1 MANGG
6 GAVVGNT
13 GKRLPSKLQW
23 SRKTIFLASGL
34 NLAGELFLPSQS
46 PRLLSTTH
54 GDTVCCLFPTQIG
67 FAVSQ
72 LNSLSPNRVLYPW
85 IEPSDSLSNHFC
97 FRIKSISQLCSFPN
111 LFIFRSNA
119 CFPSFL
125 AKIRTHFLSK
135 WVQYSPI
142 RDTPIRAGTCLL
154 QIQESH
160 TSVARLATRAALHE
174 FWIF

>member
-1 MANGG
+1 M
-6 GAVVGNT
+6 GNT

-85 IEPSDSLSNHFC
+85 IEASDSLSNHFC
-97 FRIKSISQLCSFPN
+97 FRIKSISQLCFFPN

-160 TSVARLATRAALHE
+160 TSVTRLATRAALHE